1 MRSKFWLGKFS
12 DENQT
17 LIKIFVQVLSTP
29 QTAELRQISKSTH
42 TGADLNVLTSWQN
55 KAKLYAPTIV
65 QLSGLIL

>member
-29 QTAELRQISKSTH
+29 QTTELRQISKSTH

-55 KAKLYAPTIV
+55 KAKFYVPTIV

>member
-17 LIKIFVQVLSTP
+17 LIKIFVQSTP

-55 KAKLYAPTIV
+55 KAKLYVPTIV

>member
-42 TGADLNVLTSWQN
+42 TADLNVLTSWQN
-55 KAKLYAPTIV
+55 KAKLYVPTIV